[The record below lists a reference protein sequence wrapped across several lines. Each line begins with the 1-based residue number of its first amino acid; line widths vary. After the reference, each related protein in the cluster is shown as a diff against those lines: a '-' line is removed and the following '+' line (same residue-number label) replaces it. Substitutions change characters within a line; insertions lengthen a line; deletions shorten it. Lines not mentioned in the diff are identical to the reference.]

1 MLRNTSTAMLVIA
14 GGAIAAILLCL
25 LALRLMLSAA
35 FALSGIQ
42 PRKMRRGQVL
52 DW

>member
-1 MLRNTSTAMLVIA
+1 MLRNIPTAMLLIA
-14 GGAIAAILLCL
+14 GSAIAAILLCL
-25 LALRLMLSAA
+25 LALRLFLSAV

-42 PRKMRRGQVL
+42 RRTMRRGQVL